1 MTTESD
7 TLVTQDMI
15 ERKGKFSEPKV
26 APPIALSDI
35 RKWAIAVYWPERPP
49 RVYWDDEHAR
59 TTRWGSIIAPP
70 DFNPFS
76 WPIDEEG
83 FNLKIENWKR
93 QTKGGASSEEDSSG
107 SEPGTRV
114 LNGGSRVEYF
124 IPMQPGDVITSV
136 TKVIDIQERQSRSVG
151 LMIMTFTENR
161 WTNQRGELVRVFVST
176 SINY

>member
-1 MTTESD
+1 MTTPPTTYITE
-7 TLVTQDMI
+7 
-15 ERKGKFSEPKV
+15 ERLAQVGVERDRRVS
-26 APPIALSDI
+26 PPVERGEI
-35 RKWAIAVYWPERPP
+35 RRWAIAVYWPERPP